1 MAEKILVVDDE
12 PDVELLVTQQF
23 RHEIRQGVYEFIFAY
38 NGVQALELLK
48 NNPDLGLIMTDINMP
63 DMDGLTLLAKIKEIP
78 RNIKVVVVSAYN
90 DMGNIRTAMNRGAF
104 DFLTKPIDFSDFEQ
118 TLSKTLEEVVFIKQ
132 AHKTREQLEIEKLER
147 TRAEEREK
155 MEQQFLANMSHEIRT
170 PLNAVYGMTRLL
182 QQKLDNEEHLKYV
195 NGIRMSCENLI
206 VIINDILDLSKV
218 KAGRMEFENIPFK
231 PAEIAQ
237 HLLDMLSIKADEK
250 NIKLNCTLEASVPET
265 LIGDPTRLSQV
276 LINLVSNAIKFTEKG
291 SVDIWIGGEY
301 IDDKNFKLQCR
312 VKDTGIGMKPDE
324 LQKVFDKFTQAST
337 DITRRYGGTGLGL
350 TISKKLV
357 ESQGGEIG
365 VSSEFGKG
373 SEFYF
378 YITYVIGSND
388 NKKINHDPTEAQI
401 SKVNKLKIL
410 LAEDNHF
417 NQLVAVGLIQSIAKE
432 AKVDCA
438 INGVDVLTM
447 LEQKNYDVIIMDI
460 QMPEMDGIEA
470 TRRIRAQGNNIPI
483 VVMTAG
489 VTPAELEAAMGAGA
503 NDFIAKPFEPGI
515 LIQKLADVVKIN

>member
-23 RHEIRQGVYEFIFAY
+23 RREIRQGTYEFLFAY
-38 NGVQALELLK
+38 NGIEALDILR
-48 NNPDLGLIMTDINMP
+48 NNPDVGLIMTDINMP

-118 TLSKTLEEVVFIKQ
+118 TLSKTLEEVLFIKQ
-132 AHKTREQLEIEKLER
+132 AHKTREQLEVEKHER

-155 MEQQFLANMSHEIRT
+155 LEQQFLANMSHEIRT

-182 QQKLDNEEHLKYV
+182 QQKLIDEEHLKYV

-218 KAGRMEFENIPFK
+218 KAGRMEFENIPFN
-231 PAEIAQ
+231 PYEIAQ
-237 HLLDMLSIKADEK
+237 HLLDTLSFKAEEK
-250 NIKLNCTLEASVPET
+250 NIALNCTVNDIIPET

-276 LINLVSNAIKFTEKG
+276 LINLVGNAIKFTETG
-291 SVDIWIGGEY
+291 AVDITLSGAY
-301 IDDKNFKLQCR
+301 IDDKNFKLQCS
-312 VKDTGIGMKPDE
+312 VKDTGIGMKPEDLE
-324 LQKVFDKFTQAST
+324 KVFDKFTQAST

-350 TISKKLV
+350 NISKKLV
-357 ESQGGEIG
+357 ESQGGAIG
-365 VSSEFGKG
+365 VKSEYGKG

-378 YITYVIGSND
+378 DITYVVGTKE
-388 NKKINHDPTEAQI
+388 NKILKSEPTEADI
-401 SKVNKLKIL
+401 AKVNGMNIL

-417 NQLVAVGLIQSIAKE
+417 NQLVAIGLIQSIAKD
-432 AKVDCA
+432 AKIDTA
-438 INGVDVLTM
+438 INGIEVLKM
-447 LEQKNYDVIIMDI
+447 LESNTYDVIIMDI

-470 TRRIRAQGNNIPI
+470 TRRIRSAGNQIPI

-489 VTPAELEAAMGAGA
+489 VTPAELEAAMGAGS
-503 NDFIAKPFEPGI
+503 NDFIPKPFEPGV
-515 LIQKLADVVKIN
+515 LIQKLAHAVK

>member
-23 RHEIRQGVYEFIFAY
+23 RREIRQGTYEFLFAN
-38 NGVQALELLK
+38 NGIEALEILR
-48 NNPDLGLIMTDINMP
+48 NNADVGLIMTDINMP
-63 DMDGLTLLAKIKEIP
+63 DMDGLTLLARIKEIP

-118 TLSKTLEEVVFIKQ
+118 TLSKTLEEVQFIKQ
-132 AHKTREQLEIEKLER
+132 AHKTREQLEIERLER

-182 QQKLDNEEHLKYV
+182 QQKLSDEEHLKYV

-218 KAGRMEFENIPFK
+218 KAGRMEFENIPFN
-231 PAEIAQ
+231 PYEIAQ
-237 HLLDMLSIKADEK
+237 HLLDTLSFKAEEK
-250 NIKLNCTLEASVPET
+250 GISLSCTVDDIIPKK

-276 LINLVSNAIKFTEKG
+276 LINLVGNAIKFTETG
-291 SVDIWIGGEY
+291 SVDILMKGEY
-301 IDDKNFKLQCR
+301 IDDKNFRLHCT
-312 VKDTGIGMKPDE
+312 VKDTGIGMKPED
-324 LQKVFDKFTQAST
+324 LDKVFDKFTQAST

-350 TISKKLV
+350 SISKKLV
-357 ESQGGEIG
+357 ESQGGSIG
-365 VSSEFGKG
+365 VRSELGKG
-373 SEFYF
+373 SEFF
-378 YITYVIGSND
+378 FHISYVVGNEE
-388 NKKINHDPTEAQI
+388 NKVLKSEPTEAEI
-401 SKVNKLKIL
+401 AKVNRMNIL

-417 NQLVAVGLIQSIAKE
+417 NQLVAIGLIKSIAKQAHIDAATHGIE
-432 AKVDCA
+432 
-438 INGVDVLTM
+438 VLN
-447 LEQKNYDVIIMDI
+447 LLDKNKYDVIIMDI

-470 TRRIRAQGNNIPI
+470 TRRIRASGNMIPI

-489 VTPAELEAAMGAGA
+489 VTPAELEAAMSAGS
-503 NDFIAKPFEPGI
+503 NDFIPKPFEPGV
-515 LIQKLADVVKIN
+515 LIQKLARVVK